1 MGERS
6 PEMEGMSTEGRP
18 SRPSLVVLAGGLAKR
33 YKGCKPLAPV
43 GLHGEA
49 VIDLTVSDARAA
61 GFGDIVLVLGPQT
74 ASAITYHV
82 RRCWPPSVPV
92 TSTVQQFPLGTA
104 HALLCARRLLHDG
117 PFGVVNADDV
127 YGIPALEVLAGAL
140 LDKGQA
146 GATDSTDSKDHALVA
161 FAIRDTVVT
170 SEPVTRGT
178 CLVGPERRLAGI
190 VERRKVTMH
199 SDGRFT
205 SHDGLEPLEI
215 PPDTLVSVNLW
226 GFFPEVWQALE
237 AAVMDVHPGVASDGS
252 VRDESSVKV
261 GVEVLLPEVIGQLV
275 NGVAPGGAPAQTVRV
290 LDGPGRCLG
299 VTHSEDLPL
308 VRSELAAM
316 VGQGFRPEGIWET
329 AR

>member
-1 MGERS
+1 MGKRS
-6 PEMEGMSTEGRP
+6 PEMEGMSTEGQR
-18 SRPSLVVLAGGLAKR
+18 SRPALVVLAGGLAKR

-104 HALLCARRLLHDG
+104 HALLCARPLLDGG

-140 LDKGQA
+140 SGKGQA
-146 GATDSTDSKDHALVA
+146 RATASNDSEDHALVA

-178 CLVGPERRLAGI
+178 CLVGPDRRLAAI

-205 SHDGLEPLEI
+205 SHDGLEPPEI
-215 PPDTLVSVNLW
+215 RPDTPVSVNLW
-226 GFFPEVWQALE
+226 GFFPEVWQTLE
-237 AAVMDVHPGVASDGS
+237 AAVMDIHPGVAPDGS
-252 VRDESSVKV
+252 VRDESGVKV

-290 LDGPGRCLG
+290 FDGPGRCLG

-316 VGQGFRPEGIWET
+316 VGQGIRPEEIWET

>member
-1 MGERS
+1 MSTGEHRS
-6 PEMEGMSTEGRP
+6 PP
-18 SRPSLVVLAGGLAKR
+18 ALVILAGGLAKR
-33 YKGCKPLAPV
+33 YRGCKPLAPV

-49 VIDLTVSDARAA
+49 VIDLTGSDARAA
-61 GFGDIVLVLGPQT
+61 GFGEVVLVLGPQT

-82 RRCWPPSVPV
+82 RRCWPSSVPV

-104 HALLCARRLLHDG
+104 HALLCARPFLHDG

-127 YGIPALEVLAGAL
+127 YGVPALEILAGAL
-140 LDKGQA
+140 LDDGHTGSA
-146 GATDSTDSKDHALVA
+146 AHDANHALVA
-161 FAIRDTVVT
+161 FALRDTVVT

-178 CLVGPERRLAGI
+178 CVVRPDRNLAAI
-190 VERRKVTMH
+190 VERRKVTMQG
-199 SDGRFT
+199 DGRFT

-215 PPDTLVSVNLW
+215 PADTPVSVNLW
-226 GFFPEVWQALE
+226 GFSPGVWQALE
-237 AAVMDVHPGVASDGS
+237 AAVVATHPGVAPDGS
-252 VRDESSVKV
+252 VRDIGAVKV
-261 GVEVLLPEVIGQLV
+261 GVEVLLPEVISQLAE
-275 NGVAPGGAPAQTVRV
+275 GRARGGGPAQTVRV

-316 VGQGFRPEGIWET
+316 VGQGLRSEGIWEA